1 MVRSRVKGSEN
12 TVLFASAL
20 LVAIGGLIYE
30 LILGTT
36 ASYLIGDSIVSFSLA
51 TGITLFGMG
60 VGSLLVKYMHWRQIG
75 RAHV

>member
-1 MVRSRVKGSEN
+1 MARARVKGSEN

-51 TGITLFGMG
+51 TG
-60 VGSLLVKYMHWRQIG
+60 
-75 RAHV
+75 